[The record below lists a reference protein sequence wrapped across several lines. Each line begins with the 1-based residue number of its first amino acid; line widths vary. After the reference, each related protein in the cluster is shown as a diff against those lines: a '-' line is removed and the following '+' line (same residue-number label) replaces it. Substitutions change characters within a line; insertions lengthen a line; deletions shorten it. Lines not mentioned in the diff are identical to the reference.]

1 MANDTVKCSSIFPVP
16 YPRRSRYWL
25 EDGSLVLSLCH
36 NVYKV
41 HKTLLFRHSPTLTK
55 WTRQQKNDHKVTAE
69 NLFQEVA
76 GCAHVRVPDEVGL
89 RDEDL
94 EALLEHLYHD
104 V

>member
-1 MANDTVKCSSIFPVP
+1 M
-16 YPRRSRYWL
+16 
-25 EDGSLVLSLCH
+25 
-36 NVYKV
+36 
-41 HKTLLFRHSPTLTK
+41 
-55 WTRQQKNDHKVTAE
+55 QQKNDHKVIAE
-69 NLFQEVA
+69 NLLQEVA